1 MHLLRWEFMDEDDT
15 FKIHLEQH
23 TTVTDYAIL
32 SHRWGKPEDEVSFD
46 DMIAGTHESKKG
58 HENLSAVVD
67 KPEID
72 GIRHVWVDTCCI
84 NKASSAELSDPITSM
99 FAYYNQS
106 RVCYAFLND
115 VASFSQSVWSIRGWT
130 LQELIALQQVRF
142 FDSRWSLIGCK
153 TDDDHVSITNID
165 PILLRVPTTTKVIS
179 ISKKMS
185 WAAQR
190 ETTRKKDMAYCFME
204 IFRVFVS
211 PLYGEGAHAFTNSG
225 LSILLPLSMINE
237 SNGLYLAFLACTEGK
252 QPVPSAIFLKT
263 SKGTPT
269 GVSSIKDAASS
280 ARDSASGIVSSA
292 KGAASSAAGK
302 ASSVV
307 ESVRGS
313 ISSAV
318 ESKTGNAASTA
329 TSTEASTSEHIN
341 TAAAASISSNI
352 ARISSDIQTAK
363 GAVSSSLHS
372 ALESASSALASAKA
386 SATASA
392 TTSTSTSKAAGA
404 MTTAAV
410 AIGALMGGAAVLV
423 NM

>member
-1 MHLLRWEFMDEDDT
+1 MDEDDT

-106 RVCYAFLND
+106 RV
-115 VASFSQSVWSIRGWT
+115 VWSIRGWT

-153 TDDDHVSITNID
+153 TDDSLLPIT
-165 PILLRVPTTTKVIS
+165 VPTTTKVIS

-211 PLYGEGAHAFTNSG
+211 PLYGEGAHAF
-225 LSILLPLSMINE
+225 IR
-237 SNGLYLAFLACTEGK
+237 F
-252 QPVPSAIFLKT
+252 KT
-263 SKGTPT
+263 
-269 GVSSIKDAASS
+269 
-280 ARDSASGIVSSA
+280 
-292 KGAASSAAGK
+292 
-302 ASSVV
+302 
-307 ESVRGS
+307 
-313 ISSAV
+313 IS
-318 ESKTGNAASTA
+318 
-329 TSTEASTSEHIN
+329 
-341 TAAAASISSNI
+341 
-352 ARISSDIQTAK
+352 
-363 GAVSSSLHS
+363 
-372 ALESASSALASAKA
+372 
-386 SATASA
+386 
-392 TTSTSTSKAAGA
+392 
-404 MTTAAV
+404 
-410 AIGALMGGAAVLV
+410 
-423 NM
+423 